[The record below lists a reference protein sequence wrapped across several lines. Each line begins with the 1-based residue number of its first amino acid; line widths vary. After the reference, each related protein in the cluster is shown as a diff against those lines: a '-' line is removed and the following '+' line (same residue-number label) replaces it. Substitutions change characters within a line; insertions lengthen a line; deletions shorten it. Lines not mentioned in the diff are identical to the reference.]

1 MPLFPRLLSLFRNL
15 FHKQRVENELDEEM
29 SSYIGMLVEE
39 KVRTGM
45 TITEARRSARLDAGG
60 VPQLKE
66 EIREV
71 RMGAMLESIWADLRY
86 AVRVLAKSPG
96 FTAVAIIT
104 LAVGI
109 GANTAIFSVMNAV
122 LLRSL
127 PYPNSDRLALIWT
140 AWGSEN
146 TSARLRP
153 RIRISSRAEP
163 LVPGHRRH
171 LGHQRRHNRRGRTGA
186 STRRSG
192 QLQFSCS
199 S

>member
-1 MPLFPRLLSLFRNL
+1 M
-15 FHKQRVENELDEEM
+15 ENELDEEM

-60 VPQLKE
+60 VPHLKE

-71 RMGAMLESIWADLRY
+71 RMGAILESIWADLRY

-122 LLRSL
+122 LL
-127 PYPNSDRLALIWT
+127 
-140 AWGSEN
+140 
-146 TSARLRP
+146 
-153 RIRISSRAEP
+153 
-163 LVPGHRRH
+163 
-171 LGHQRRHNRRGRTGA
+171 
-186 STRRSG
+186 
-192 QLQFSCS
+192 
-199 S
+199 